1 MMNENEILVHHGIK
15 GQRWGVRRFQNEDGT
30 RTAAGKRREE
40 RDRDFAKK
48 HFGST
53 DEDYDKAMEAVT
65 KARADRAKAKTLAKE
80 SKRIE
85 RARSGSGKL
94 LEKNESSAAQ
104 KYKAAKAAEK
114 KALSEYDADTDWDE
128 YDRRTN
134 SALDARKQA
143 FKESK
148 SNFKANKTLGQ
159 KVANQILNGPIGAG
173 VYNNMRASGHSVAT
187 SEATVIASTILA
199 GPLGQAAAYL
209 ITRNG

>member
-30 RTAAGKRREE
+30 RTAAGKKRE
-40 RDRDFAKK
+40 RQ
-48 HFGST
+48 
-53 DEDYDKAMEAVT
+53 
-65 KARADRAKAKTLAKE
+65 LA
-80 SKRIE
+80 
-85 RARSGSGKL
+85 GSGKL
-94 LEKNESSAAQ
+94 MERNESTAAR
-104 KYKAAKAAEK
+104 KYKEAKAAEK
-114 KALSEYDADTDWDE
+114 RELGNIKTDENGNEDWED

-134 SALDARKQA
+134 EALDARKQA

-148 SNFKANKTLGQ
+148 AAFKANKTLGQ

-173 VYNNMRASGHSVAT
+173 VYNNMRASGHSVAA

-209 ITRNG
+209 ITRKG